1 MHTHTPCAL
10 DASAEAAL
18 CVCLIC
24 LPYMS
29 ALYVC
34 RMSTQ
39 AQEASDAA
47 AQQVRKEPHM
57 YADTQPVLAPNPP
70 LSAHLE
76 DKASLQTS
84 PSKGISSTRLQ
95 YQTSLYHASSLSLQT
110 LPLRT
115 LGGCLGLVCLCASG
129 LVALIPQLPACD
141 NAAQRSASF
150 IPHRRQGVCVREDW
164 TLATT
169 PPAVL
174 QRELVQVCVTIRVLI
189 CKA

>member
-1 MHTHTPCAL
+1 MTTLKSLKFICA
-10 DASAEAAL
+10 DFG
-18 CVCLIC
+18 
-24 LPYMS
+24 
-29 ALYVC
+29 LYFSIFP
-34 RMSTQ
+34 RPPNIK
-39 AQEASDAA
+39 A
-47 AQQVRKEPHM
+47 RKGH
-57 YADTQPVLAPNPP
+57 V
-70 LSAHLE
+70 
-76 DKASLQTS
+76 K
-84 PSKGISSTRLQ
+84 
-95 YQTSLYHASSLSLQT
+95 LSLQT

-174 QRELVQVCVTIRVLI
+174 QRELVQERARHFFPKGSMNCPTSFRTPCSLHSRPTTPTTTASFASKIQNGIDSCQRAVSTFD
-189 CKA
+189 